1 MGKNGRV
8 FGRSGPKILVQG
20 REKVVVRR
28 SGDIRGLIEAGK
40 VAAEA
45 AAEMAKRLKPG
56 VTTGQLDGVGENVI
70 RRYGAEPAPR
80 YFYRF
85 PGATCVSVLPVI
97 AHGIPGNQRIR
108 PGDVVNI
115 DVSVYLKGFC
125 ADMGMTVLVEPK
137 NVAAHRICRVA
148 SAALRQ
154 AIKVVKP
161 RVLINEVGRV
171 VQAEAERHG
180 LTVIKNLCG
189 HGLGATLHE
198 APEYIVNF
206 YNVREKSRF
215 TEGQVVAIEPFVSS
229 SAEYVGE
236 KGDGW
241 GLTVPRGCW
250 VAQYE
255 HTLILLKD
263 ETIVTTERA

>member
-1 MGKNGRV
+1 M
-8 FGRSGPKILVQG
+8 
-20 REKVVVRR
+20 VVRH
-28 SGDIRGLIEAGK
+28 SGDIRGLVEAGK
-40 VAAEA
+40 VAAETV
-45 AAEMAKRLKPG
+45 AEMAKKLRPG
-56 VTTGQLDGVGENVI
+56 VTTGQLDGVGEGVI
-70 RRYGAEPAPR
+70 KRYGAESAPR

-97 AHGIPGNQRIR
+97 AHGIPGDQRIR

-115 DVSVYLKGFC
+115 DVSVYLNGFC
-125 ADMGMTVLVEPK
+125 ADTGMTVLVEPK
-137 NVAAHRICRVA
+137 NVAAHKICRAA
-148 SAALRQ
+148 SAALKQ
-154 AIKVVKP
+154 AIKIVKP
-161 RVLINEVGRV
+161 RVLINEVGKV

-180 LTVIKNLCG
+180 LKVVRNICG

-198 APEYIVNF
+198 APEYIINF
-206 YNVREKSRF
+206 YNAREKSRF
-215 TEGQVVAIEPFVSS
+215 AEGQVVAIEPFISS
-229 SAEYVGE
+229 GAEYAKE

-263 ETIVTTERA
+263 ETVVTTARA